1 MCRIIPYSGGL
12 ADIYHPPPRF
22 FAVLY
27 KFYKKE
33 IPLSDNF
40 SGDTLFWHDYETWG
54 ADPRR
59 DRPAQFAGIRTNL
72 DLEVVGEPV
81 MFYCKPTTDFLPH
94 PDAVRITGIAPQLAD
109 KEGVNEAEF
118 FGRINEIFSVPKTC
132 GAGYNSIRF
141 DDEVTRFGFYR
152 NFIDPY
158 AREWQNGNS
167 RWDILDLV
175 RMTYALRPE
184 GINWPDRENE
194 PGVPSF
200 RLEHLTAA
208 NNIEQVGAH
217 DALVDVKATIDI
229 ARLIKT
235 KQPRLYEYF
244 FNLRKKNTVAPMLN
258 TNMELE
264 QRKTVLHVSGMFP
277 ATQGCISPIIPLIV
291 HPVNKNE
298 IICYDLRHD
307 PSAMLGMSVD
317 EIVDHLYRPHAQR
330 DESHHRIALKGVH
343 INKTPALSPLNTL
356 TPELATRWEIDWQVI
371 ESNKHKL
378 LNDDTLIQRLE
389 EMYSR
394 KRDQKETDAD
404 SGLYGGFISNEDRK
418 LCNQV
423 LTTSPES
430 LANLSPQFKSS
441 RLQTL
446 YQRYRA
452 RNWPETLSDAE
463 QKQWKAFCQA
473 RLIDGEY
480 GCSLTAEQFQQR
492 LEELALED
500 LSEREHKALG
510 ELVAWVQGFM

>member
-1 MCRIIPYSGGL
+1 LTDTIS
-12 ADIYHPPPRF
+12 ADTI
-22 FAVLY
+22 
-27 KFYKKE
+27 
-33 IPLSDNF
+33 
-40 SGDTLFWHDYETWG
+40 FWHDYETWG
-54 ADPRR
+54 VDPRR
-59 DRPAQFAGIRTNL
+59 DRAAQFAGIRTNL

-94 PDAVRITGIAPQLAD
+94 PDAVRVTGIAPQLAH

-118 FGRINEIFSVPKTC
+118 FGRINELFSIPKTC

-152 NFIDPY
+152 NYIDPY
-158 AREWQNGNS
+158 AREWQSGNS

-184 GINWPDRENE
+184 GINWPDREGEEGSPE
-194 PGVPSF
+194 PEQKIPSF

-235 KQPRLYEYF
+235 KQPRLYDYF
-244 FNLRKKNTVAPMLN
+244 FNLRLKNNVAPMLN
-258 TNMELE
+258 TNIELA
-264 QRKTVLHVSGMFP
+264 QRKTILHVSGMFP
-277 ATQGCISPIIPLIV
+277 ATQGCISPIVPLMV

-307 PSAMLGMSVD
+307 PSAMLEMSID
-317 EIVDHLYRPHAQR
+317 DIIDNLYKPRAQR
-330 DESHHRIALKGVH
+330 DESHQHIALKGIH
-343 INKTPALSPLNTL
+343 INKSPALSPPNTL
-356 TPELATRWEIDWQVI
+356 TDELATRWGIDWDVI
-371 ESNKHKL
+371 EANKQKL
-378 LNDDTLIQRLE
+378 LGDNTLISRLE

-394 KRDQKETDAD
+394 KRDHKASDAD
-404 SGLYGGFISNEDRK
+404 SDLYGGFINNNDRK
-418 LCNQV
+418 LCNLV
-423 LTTSPES
+423 LTSSPEK
-430 LANLSPQFKSS
+430 LSNWSPEFKSK

-446 YQRYRA
+446 YFRYRA
-452 RNWPETLSDAE
+452 RNWPESLSEAE

-473 RLIDGEY
+473 RLIDGEFD
-480 GCSLTAEQFQQR
+480 CPLTADQFQQR

-510 ELVAWVQGFM
+510 ELVTWVQGFM